1 MIRLNLCVEGIP
13 AILWG
18 KETGKMVV
26 AVHGNMSNKADEPI
40 VLLAE
45 AAIPSG
51 YQVLS
56 LICRSTETENRNPP
70 FARFRIAFMILP
82 R

>member
-45 AAIPSG
+45 AAISSG

-56 LICRSTETENRNPP
+56 
-70 FARFRIAFMILP
+70 FDLP
-82 R
+82 